1 MCFDNG
7 GATQTAT
14 ETNTPPS
21 WLQEL
26 QKWGANNAQTQAQP
40 FTQVSP
46 YSIAGTNTDQDAV
59 ANGWRDLYIDTQNQ
73 NPLQMGQAGTTMAKQ
88 VQLSPDEIKQFQNPY
103 NQQVL
108 DTTYRNMRQQYDT
121 QDANLGARM
130 AAAGSYGGS
139 REAVQR
145 SMQGKSFQDG
155 VASTAANLMAQGFDK
170 ASALAS
176 ANAQMR
182 QQTEL
187 ANAAAA
193 NGMASGNAGRQQ
205 SAVSDWQNRMVQ
217 AMQGLQATGDNQQK
231 LQQSVIDAPWTALQ
245 KYASLVPGYTNVG
258 GTSTKV
264 TPDNTPS
271 PFMQILGL
279 AASLGGS
286 YLKSDETTK
295 TNIDKLG
302 KDPKTGLDV
311 ISYDDKA
318 DVARAKEQGTPMPPK
333 RVSVI
338 AQDVE
343 KMDPKA
349 VKKVGKTKVVSTKSL
364 YDMIQGG

>member
-7 GATQTAT
+7 GATQTTT
-14 ETNTPPS
+14 ETNTPPD
-21 WLQEL
+21 WLQAL
-26 QKWGANNAQTQAQP
+26 QKWGANNAQGQAQP

-59 ANGWRDLYIDTQNQ
+59 ANGWRALYVNTQNQ
-73 NPLQMGQAGTTMAKQ
+73 NPLAMGQANTTMAKQ
-88 VQLSPDEIKQFQNPY
+88 VQLSPDEIRQFQNPY

-108 DTTYRNMRQQYDT
+108 DTTYKNMRQQYDT

-130 AAAGSYGGS
+130 AAAGAYGGS

-145 SMQGKSFQDG
+145 SLQGKSFQDS
-155 VASTAANLMAQGFDK
+155 VASTAAGLMAQGFDK
-170 ASALAS
+170 ASALAQ

-193 NGMASGNAGRQQ
+193 NAMATGNAGRQQ
-205 SAVSDWQNRMVQ
+205 SAMTDWQQRMVQ

-245 KYASLVPGYTNVG
+245 RYASLVPGYTNVG

-264 TPDNTPS
+264 APDNTPS
-271 PFMQILGL
+271 PLMQILGL
-279 AASLGGS
+279 ATTLGSS
-286 YLKSDETTK
+286 YLKSDENTK

-302 KDPKTGLDV
+302 KDPKTGLEMV
-311 ISYDDKA
+311 AYDDVEDLK
-318 DVARAKEQGTPMPPK
+318 RAKEQGTPMPPK
-333 RVSVI
+333 RVSVM

-343 KMDPKA
+343 KKDPKA
-349 VKKVGKTKVVSTKSL
+349 VAKAGKTKIVKAKSL
-364 YDMIQGG
+364 YDMISGG